1 MFKDNLCFINF
12 INKRRIES
20 YEYWTTSSKI
30 NYIFHELSFLI
41 SVFFC
46 HTSFLIN

>member
-30 NYIFHELSFLI
+30 NYIFHRT
-41 SVFFC
+41 VFFDISLFSS
-46 HTSFLIN
+46 HIFFN